1 MPHKTFSYLVKRK
14 KEIKKQ
20 KKKISQVLYESL
32 CGLKSEFLN
41 NNVFADTC
49 CLYLPSE
56 LSVLIMSNST
66 WKIFT

>member
-14 KEIKKQ
+14 KEIEQ
-20 KKKISQVLYESL
+20 QKKISQVLYESC

-41 NNVFADTC
+41 NNLFADTC